1 MDPDTPIACSLNAQG
16 YRLRLE
22 AVRELGAAGLLEAHD
37 RPDGAKL
44 TFRNTTR
51 VRKELAAMVEAEDA
65 CCPFLALSVGAGEDE
80 LSLTITAPRDAL
92 PIVRDLVTSFQG
104 ATAR

>member
-1 MDPDTPIACSLNAQG
+1 MDAKAPIACSLNTQD
-16 YRLRLE
+16 YRQRLE

-37 RPDGAKL
+37 RPGGAEL
-44 TFRNTTR
+44 TFRNTAR
-51 VRKELAAMVEAEDA
+51 VRAQLTAIIEAEEA
-65 CCPFLALSVGAGEDE
+65 CCPFLALSIGAEEDE

-92 PIVRDLVTSFQG
+92 PIVRDLVTSFKG